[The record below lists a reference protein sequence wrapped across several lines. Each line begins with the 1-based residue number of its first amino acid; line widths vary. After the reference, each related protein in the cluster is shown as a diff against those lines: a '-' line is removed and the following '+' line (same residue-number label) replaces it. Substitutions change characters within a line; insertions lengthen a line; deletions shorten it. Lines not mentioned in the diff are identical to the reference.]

1 MKSPHRLFL
10 QNRQH
15 AQHCGSHSRRAAG
28 QRPCSS
34 GTGPCPGN
42 LPGNYDL
49 ICLGYWVDRGMPDAK
64 AKAYLEAMSGV
75 CAALFGTLGAWPDSE
90 HARECVRKSEALL
103 REPAR
108 GNTVMGS
115 FICQGKVD
123 PHVIAMM
130 SKTAASAHPMT
141 PERKARLEEAAQASR
156 RCGSRRSK
164 GVFFWLL
171 QHAHRSRKHESFRHL
186 CSHRP
191 GGNGAGIRPPASD
204 FSSRCVPCFFCIWY
218 GGSSNGTFWM
228 WNRVLAR
235 NWNNV
240 VNAKRQSPCLR
251 HPGHCPDPR

>member
-1 MKSPHRLFL
+1 MKSLIVY
-10 QNRQH
+10 
-15 AQHCGSHSRRAAG
+15 SSR
-28 QRPCSS
+28 
-34 GTGPCPGN
+34 TGNTRSIAEAIHDALPDSDLVPLEQAPAPET

-141 PERKARLEEAAQASR
+141 PERKARLEEAA
-156 RCGSRRSK
+156 
-164 GVFFWLL
+164 
-171 QHAHRSRKHESFRHL
+171 KHPDDADRA
-186 CSHRP
+186 
-191 GGNGAGIRPPASD
+191 GAKE
-204 FSSRCVPCFFCIWY
+204 CF
-218 GGSSNGTFWM
+218 
-228 WNRVLAR
+228 LAFAAR
-235 NWNNV
+235 
-240 VNAKRQSPCLR
+240 AQEQKA
-251 HPGHCPDPR
+251 